1 MSDIFREVDEELRHE
16 NYKRLWDKY
25 GLYVV
30 AVAVLIVVGTA
41 GYRGWEAWEASRS
54 REAGD
59 RFVSALEAA
68 DQGQATT
75 AEEALNGIAA
85 DAPSGY
91 AALAEMRAASLAA
104 ETDNIEQA
112 ITSFRAIADNSSLA
126 KPLRDAARIR
136 AGYLMVDTASYDDLK
151 TYLAPMAATGEPW
164 RHSAREIIGLA
175 AYKADD
181 VAAAKENFEEI
192 VADRA
197 APQELRQRAEIML
210 GLIGSRSG
218 AATADS
224 APSTES
230 SPAAD
235 SAPATDNAAGDES
248 ADAASPPTPQQGTD
262 GKDQ

>member
-1 MSDIFREVDEELRHE
+1 MSDIFREVDEDLRHE
-16 NYKRLWDKY
+16 QYKRLWDKY

-59 RFVSALEAA
+59 RFVAALDAA
-68 DQGQATT
+68 DAGQPTT
-75 AEEALNGIAA
+75 AEETLNGLAA

-91 AALAEMRAASLAA
+91 SALAEMRAASLAA
-104 ETDNIEQA
+104 ETGNVEDA
-112 ITSFRAIADNSSLA
+112 ITSFRAIADNGSLG

-136 AGYLMVDTASYDDLK
+136 AGYLMVDTASFDDLK
-151 TYLAPMAATGEPW
+151 AYLAALAATGEPW

-181 VAAAKENFEEI
+181 FAAAKENFEEI
-192 VADRA
+192 VADRG

-210 GLIGSRSG
+210 GLLGSRSG
-218 AATADS
+218 APADS
-224 APSTES
+224 T
-230 SPAAD
+230 AAD
-235 SAPATDNAAGDES
+235 DAGTEAPAE
-248 ADAASPPTPQQGTD
+248 PTPQQGTD